1 MHLRELGA
9 VGVNFQIC
17 VQGTMLD
24 MMRDVNTG
32 IRWVL
37 HHTHFHGGDP
47 NQVYLVGQSCGAQLA
62 AMAMITQVGPCCCP
76 FSSIAHWSTTGPGKE
91 CLSSGCTLMLLPW
104 HAQGM
109 LYAVHSLPL

>member
-1 MHLRELGA
+1 MR
-9 VGVNFQIC
+9 

-32 IRWVL
+32 IRWIL

-62 AMAMITQVGPCCCP
+62 AMALITQVDNARVP
-76 FSSIAHWSTTGPGKE
+76 SLLLHVALQEHTSRSTVFRALIS
-91 CLSSGCTLMLLPW
+91 CF
-104 HAQGM
+104 HGM
-109 LYAVHSLPL
+109 LMQLS